1 MNETVLDCDNKCVQ
15 RKQEEGKQPILPRAG
30 PPALIRLWR
39 VYALFK
45 LHLLLCEITKMDK
58 GVPASAFCMCCCIAA
73 AHWSLCPRLEALWGH
88 VRSKTSAPVSSVYA
102 AQPELTGDESN
113 YSRPAFSLFISFINP
128 KILHKSSIGWG
139 GATQKDAVLSPA
151 NERRI
156 VRSLHLSPGF
166 HAPSLT
172 LSYFSLSLSLSASV
186 HYSSQNNRLAEE
198 SIAQKQVLHFQGV
211 KGRNSWASLPTCSV
225 TCLESLLKPPSLR
238 EWALS
243 DDDLVLCHTLS
254 QAICVFCP
262 VLQNLQSH
270 HTSCTCSQQG
280 KALKKNK

>member
-1 MNETVLDCDNKCVQ
+1 MNETELDCDNKCVQ
-15 RKQEEGKQPILPRAG
+15 RKQEEGKQPVLPRAG

-39 VYALFK
+39 VHALFK

-73 AHWSLCPRLEALWGH
+73 AHWSLCACLEALRGR

-113 YSRPAFSLFISFINP
+113 YSCPAFSLFISFINP
-128 KILHKSSIGWG
+128 KILHKSSIGWS

-151 NERRI
+151 NERQI

-186 HYSSQNNRLAEE
+186 LYSSQNNRLAEE
-198 SIAQKQVLHFQGV
+198 SVAQKQVLCFQGG
-211 KGRNSWASLPTCSV
+211 KGKEQPGKPTNLQRHMPRVTPKTPFPEGVSLKWWWLSPMSHFKPSHLCVLS
-225 TCLESLLKPPSLR
+225 SDSKPSKPP
-238 EWALS
+238 
-243 DDDLVLCHTLS
+243 H
-254 QAICVFCP
+254 IMH
-262 VLQNLQSH
+262 LQPTRKS
-270 HTSCTCSQQG
+270 T
-280 KALKKNK
+280 

>member
-1 MNETVLDCDNKCVQ
+1 MNETVLDCDNKCVE

-172 LSYFSLSLSLSASV
+172 LSYFSLSLSLSLSVLQQSKQPPGWREHSAETSAAFSGGKGKEQLGKPTNLQRHMPRVTPKTPFPEGVSLKWWWLSPMSHFKPSHLCVLSSASKP
-186 HYSSQNNRLAEE
+186 S
-198 SIAQKQVLHFQGV
+198 
-211 KGRNSWASLPTCSV
+211 
-225 TCLESLLKPPSLR
+225 KPP
-238 EWALS
+238 
-243 DDDLVLCHTLS
+243 H
-254 QAICVFCP
+254 IMY
-262 VLQNLQSH
+262 LQPTRKS
-270 HTSCTCSQQG
+270 T
-280 KALKKNK
+280 